1 MPWNK
6 YKVEKKQ
13 IYQNGGWV
21 DTYPLQ
27 TREGGMIGTFDTY
40 SDCVNNHSGYTS
52 DYLTFVALESGKFAF
67 RPTNSDSTTLQ
78 YSLDNGRTWTSLG
91 VGDLAFNLGDST
103 PMISAGQKVIWKGN
117 INALSEYCTDVDICN
132 GVGYFQST
140 GRFDVEGN
148 IMSLLNNGVDFDQN
162 LTITRKRQF
171 KSILYRTHV
180 VSAENLILPATAIT
194 EGCYYQLFRECVELE
209 TGPAILPAM
218 ELKMFCYSGMF
229 KDCDNLT
236 KAPVLPATSLP
247 NDISDE
253 CYTFMFDGCTEL
265 HYIKMMQSENPQHCS
280 NYSDWSR
287 DLPNSGTLVIN
298 ANAQWINNSTLV
310 NCIVPTGWTIQ
321 TASS

>member
-1 MPWNK
+1 MAWNK

-13 IYQNGGWV
+13 IYSGGTWIDSVPLETRVGDYV
-21 DTYPLQ
+21 DTYS
-27 TREGGMIGTFDTY
+27 TY
-40 SDCVNNHSGYTS
+40 AECVNNHSGYTS

-67 RPTNSDSTTLQ
+67 RPTSADTTTLQ

-91 VGDLAFNLGDST
+91 VGDLGFDLGDST
-103 PMISAGQKVIWKGN
+103 PMISAGQKVLWKGN
-117 INALSEYCTDVDICN
+117 INALSEYCTGVDICN
-132 GVGYFQST
+132 GVGSFNST
-140 GRFDVEGN
+140 GSFNIEGN

-171 KSILYRTHV
+171 QGIFAYSYV

-194 EGCYYQLFRECVELE
+194 EGCYNSTFDYCFNLT

-218 ELKMFCYSGMF
+218 ELKMFCYNGMF
-229 KDCDNLT
+229 AHCNNLT

-253 CYTFMFDGCTEL
+253 CYSYMFYGCSSL
-265 HYIKMMQSENPQHCS
+265 NYIKMMQSDEPQYRS
-280 NYSDWSR
+280 NYERWVDGVA
-287 DLPNSGTLVIN
+287 PTGTLVIN
-298 ANAQWINNSTLV
+298 ANAQWINNSALV
-310 NCIVPTGWTIQ
+310 ERIVPTGWTVQ